1 MGLPDV
7 ALKKYFSNHTRLADI
22 FNYYCFNGREEI
34 TPEKLEIQNS
44 TETVVISGKNHK
56 TYPVEKVRDILATAK
71 TGNTVLLLL
80 GIENQNNI
88 HYGMPVRQMLYDA
101 LTYANQIEE
110 RRKNH
115 RKRQKNRR
123 EKASSA
129 EFLSGMKKGEKLTPV
144 ITLVIYYGKEPWD
157 GPRDLSHMLDME

>member
-7 ALKKYFSNHTRLADI
+7 ALRKYFSNHTRLADI
-22 FNYYCFNGREEI
+22 FNYYCFNGREKIEA
-34 TPEKLEIQNS
+34 EKLEIRNGM
-44 TETVVISGKNHK
+44 EAVVISGRDNKP
-56 TYPVEKVRDILATAK
+56 YPVERVRDILAVAK
-71 TGNTVLLLL
+71 TGGTVLLLL

-110 RRKNH
+110 RKKN

-123 EKASSA
+123 EN
-129 EFLSGMKKGEKLTPV
+129 
-144 ITLVIYYGKEPWD
+144 
-157 GPRDLSHMLDME
+157 